1 MNKNIIIAVVVT
13 IFVMLGLFF
22 IASVFTNCI
31 SINSTNR
38 TSIDN
43 FKVGDKFEST
53 MELKDPFREPVTYS
67 GTIIA
72 IQGDYVQFITERG
85 DTSSTNLSYEC
96 ENFKV
101 KKLPK

>member
-1 MNKNIIIAVVVT
+1 MDKNIIIAVVVT

-22 IASVFTNCI
+22 IASVFTDYITIKSSKQI
-31 SINSTNR
+31 SIEG
-38 TSIDN
+38 
-43 FKVGDKFEST
+43 FEVGDRFEST
-53 MELKDPFREPVTYS
+53 MEFNDPFRKPFTYS